1 MAKIRNVSDGTLDLR
16 VDGFTATVEQ
26 DEVTEVPDVIFAA
39 YVWPE
44 SLWAVVVPAKSPKA
58 SASTE
63 EK

>member
-1 MAKIRNVSDGTLDLR
+1 MAKLRNVSDGPLDLR

-26 DEVTEVPDVIFAA
+26 DEVTDVPDTIFQAHA
-39 YVWPE
+39 WPE
-44 SLWAVVVPAKSPKA
+44 SLWAVVAPSKTPKA